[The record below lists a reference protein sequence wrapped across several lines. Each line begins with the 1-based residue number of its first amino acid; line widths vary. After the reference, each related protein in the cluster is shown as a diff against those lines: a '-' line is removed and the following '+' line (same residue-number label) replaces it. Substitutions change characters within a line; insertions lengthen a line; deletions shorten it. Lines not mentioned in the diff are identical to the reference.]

1 MNTQKRERS
10 RLAYI
15 LPDPTV
21 TSGECVLQ
29 GITSDGVIDWEH
41 VCHLWVFPVNNDNG
55 VAYAPCVVFLDN
67 SWAMIGPIGTLEAAR
82 QLCFRWSALH
92 DRGVC
97 DQTRPAA
104 PAPVVRTGRLVDV
117 PPSELPNTLPGD
129 PWTFNE
135 HQNRFQL
142 DLLQLG
148 IGIANEAEG
157 ITLEERIAQVDA
169 KLQEISSLFRA
180 SDVIQPHP
188 AKTYITKAR
197 EAAVFW
203 ATEAQAI
210 EDAEVDTPEDTA
222 RNFVDDIRK
231 GGSTF
236 AEAYDHLNQY
246 IAFVYGNMTNE
257 DGSPFADRAAYAKR
271 AYDAGYARLQYFL
284 KQAAPQ

>member
-1 MNTQKRERS
+1 MSTQKRERS

-157 ITLEERIAQVDA
+157 ITLEDRIAQVDGKIA
-169 KLQEISSLFRA
+169 GDQQLLSRKRCY
-180 SDVIQPHP
+180 P
-188 AKTYITKAR
+188 APSGQGLYCQSAR
-197 EAAVFW
+197 SRSV
-203 ATEAQAI
+203 
-210 EDAEVDTPEDTA
+210 
-222 RNFVDDIRK
+222 
-231 GGSTF
+231 
-236 AEAYDHLNQY
+236 L
-246 IAFVYGNMTNE
+246 GNRGT
-257 DGSPFADRAAYAKR
+257 GHRGCRS
-271 AYDAGYARLQYFL
+271 
-284 KQAAPQ
+284 